1 MLLALALSANSC
13 AQLVVHSLWNVG
25 IGTETPNSPL
35 CISGGQIES
44 PQTYASLVGNMGYA
58 LWVINIEPL

>member
-1 MLLALALSANSC
+1 MLLVLALSANSC
-13 AQLVVHSLWNVG
+13 AQLVMHSLGNVG

-35 CISGGQIES
+35 RISGGQIES

-58 LWVINIEPL
+58 LWVINIETL